1 MITIKKDS
9 KNAKLLKNARVLI
22 EKTGRGIKMAA
33 DTGYK
38 TGYFMAKHPEI
49 ESASKQIR
57 KNYKAG
63 LIAAMAVF
71 FGLTALLMIKKA

>member
-9 KNAKLLKNARVLI
+9 KNAKLLKNARVFL
-22 EKTGRGIKMAA
+22 EKTGQGIKMAA

-49 ESASKQIR
+49 EVAGKQIR

-63 LIAAMAVF
+63 LIAALALL
-71 FGLTALLMIKKA
+71 FGLAAILMIKKD